1 MDSVRFFPCVP
12 LQYTISVIYLCC
24 CLFVANYREAALAVF
39 SYLSLLRSSALEP
52 WHQKEFSQLLHT
64 RFRFAEKSR
73 PDDYAVW
80 MTEQMAWPTPR
91 ELVVKAPQ
99 VVWEWD
105 EAGEAEKEV
114 RRTLEGLRVAEGRAV
129 LMGRKEE
136 HVKVGGEG
144 EWENEP
150 WYGTEYKVVKM
161 DEEFV
166 RLVSFRHCLW
176 LCFDSYGNLCC
187 RRMVLVPFRSC
198 TFLDRM
204 SLCRRI

>member
-1 MDSVRFFPCVP
+1 
-12 LQYTISVIYLCC
+12 
-24 CLFVANYREAALAVF
+24 
-39 SYLSLLRSSALEP
+39 
-52 WHQKEFSQLLHT
+52 
-64 RFRFAEKSR
+64 
-73 PDDYAVW
+73 
-80 MTEQMAWPTPR
+80 MAWPTPR

-176 LCFDSYGNLCC
+176 LCFDPYGNLCC

-204 SLCRRI
+204 SSCRRI